1 MADEHASETMVPIEA
16 IQTVDPEVIAKIPLA
31 TQISIVPHGI
41 SLWTRTAR
49 LDVERDGV
57 RKAYFLK
64 TSYGALGRAMT
75 QSEFRCM
82 SRMRRVAPDLVP
94 EPLASGSFSSVPDVH
109 FLLCEFR
116 RMTGTV
122 PVPEALAAKIA
133 ELHRCSGGGSGGKF
147 GSDVPTFHGNVRVDH
162 GWSGSWEEY
171 FARTTKVLFGLEQ
184 EAQGPNEEIKA
195 MIAPFFDKVVP
206 RLLRPLETGGRSIQP
221 CLIHGDLWHGNAET
235 DAETGLP
242 VIFDAASFYAH
253 NECEM
258 RADEL
263 GVWRQP
269 WNKIG
274 EAYRAEYHKYMPKS
288 QPEEDCD
295 DRNALYAVDTNNID
309 RGSRVNILD
318 SILYKDDPSYRHMLI
333 SGMRELVDKFPGGFE
348 EWDASQE
355 KEAYK

>member
-1 MADEHASETMVPIEA
+1 MADKETEHASETMVPVEA
-16 IQTVDPEVIAKIPLA
+16 IQTVDPKVVAKLPPA

-49 LDVERDGV
+49 LDVEHGGV

-75 QSEFRCM
+75 QSEFQCM
-82 SRMRRVAPDLVP
+82 TRMRRVAPDLVP
-94 EPLASGSFSSVPDVH
+94 EPLASGSFCSVPDVH

-116 RMTGTV
+116 RMTGAV
-122 PVPEALAAKIA
+122 PAPSALAAKIA
-133 ELHRCSGGGSGGKF
+133 ELHRRSSGGSDGRF

-171 FARTTKVLFGLEQ
+171 FARTTMGLFGLEQ
-184 EAQGPNEEIKA
+184 EVQGPNNEIKA

-206 RLLRPLETGGRSIQP
+206 RLLRPLETGGRSIRP

-235 DAETGLP
+235 DADTGLP

-253 NECEM
+253 NEY
-258 RADEL
+258 EL

-269 WNKIG
+269 WNKIDKT
-274 EAYRAEYHKYMPKS
+274 YRAEYHKCMPKS

-295 DRNALYAVDTNNID
+295 DRNALYAV
-309 RGSRVNILD
+309 RVNILD
-318 SILYKDDPSYRHMLI
+318 SILYKDDPSYRQMLI

-348 EWDASQE
+348 EWDASQV
-355 KEAYK
+355 KEAAGK

>member
-16 IQTVDPEVIAKIPLA
+16 IQTVDPEVVAKLPPA

-49 LDVERDGV
+49 LDVEHDGV
-57 RKAYFLK
+57 RKPYFLK

-75 QSEFRCM
+75 QSEFQCM
-82 SRMRRVAPDLVP
+82 SRMRRAAPDLVP
-94 EPLASGSFSSVPDVH
+94 EPLASGSFSGVPDVH

-122 PVPEALAAKIA
+122 PAPEALAAKIA
-133 ELHRCSGGGSGGKF
+133 ELHRCSAGGSGGGGKF
-147 GSDVPTFHGNVRVDH
+147 GSDVPTFHGNVQVDH
-162 GWSGSWEEY
+162 GWSGFWEEY
-171 FARTTKVLFGLEQ
+171 FARTTRVLFGLEQ
-184 EAQGPNEEIKA
+184 EAQGPNEEIKG
-195 MIAPFFDKVVP
+195 MIAPFFDKVIP

-242 VIFDAASFYAH
+242 IVFDAASFYAH
-253 NECEM
+253 NEY
-258 RADEL
+258 EL

-269 WNKIG
+269 WNNIG
-274 EAYRAEYHKYMPKS
+274 EAYRAEYYKYMPKS

-295 DRNALYAVDTNNID
+295 DRNALYAV
-309 RGSRVNILD
+309 RVNILD
-318 SILYKDDPSYRHMLI
+318 SILYKDDPSYRQMLI

-355 KEAYK
+355 KEAACK